1 MNQGASAFLPY
12 LVGLL
17 MVLTLPKMGTPQ
29 DINPP
34 YYASSYH
41 LGLWSINLSWSKR
54 KLVISPQNRYGFPKV
69 LLHGHKKKQREKPR
83 SPGPHPRAPP
93 MKAGS
98 LFKCLVDS
106 IYPELLFQLGI
117 WLDATVKHQSTIF
130 SVNKTEVPV
139 QLTCSLNLA
148 VMVQVMP
155 SNVQVMCSQLLPPTW
170 KVFNTTSQ
178 LLHIEHIWWLL
189 PFTLCM
195 NAPLL
200 KTDSLW
206 FLCESRRPHLASNLK
221 GVLSLN
227 QSSISNFNEQYQC
240 HQASQMRNSERL
252 PLSKSSLRSLFPPL
266 KAYCTSIY
274 PYLSASMF
282 GSQFTMAALSN

>member
-1 MNQGASAFLPY
+1 MDFPR
-12 LVGLL
+12 
-17 MVLTLPKMGTPQ
+17 
-29 DINPP
+29 
-34 YYASSYH
+34 YYCMA
-41 LGLWSINLSWSKR
+41 I
-54 KLVISPQNRYGFPKV
+54 
-69 LLHGHKKKQREKPR
+69 KKKQREKPR

-117 WLDATVKHQSTIF
+117 WLDATSKHRSTIF

-178 LLHIEHIWWLL
+178 LLHIEHIWRLL

-195 NAPLL
+195 NAPFWIVGGWRQTPFGLSVNPGDPIWPPTW
-200 KTDSLW
+200 KVWS
-206 FLCESRRPHLASNLK
+206 
-221 GVLSLN
+221 VLIRV
-227 QSSISNFNEQYQC
+227 Q
-240 HQASQMRNSERL
+240 
-252 PLSKSSLRSLFPPL
+252 
-266 KAYCTSIY
+266 
-274 PYLSASMF
+274 
-282 GSQFTMAALSN
+282 